1 MKTDIIEMSIYMAA
15 ILRIGCKYNHCLEH
29 TLHKYVIFSCRKI
42 CFAIN
47 VYYIR
52 NIENVVISV
61 INN

>member
-1 MKTDIIEMSIYMAA
+1 MSIYMVA
-15 ILRIGCKYNHCLEH
+15 ILRIGCKYNHCMEH
-29 TLHKYVIFSCRKI
+29 TLHKYVVFSCRKI

-61 INN
+61 IDN